1 MKKLL
6 LGVALLSVSGCGSS
20 PTWLEAQPSVQA
32 PAANAPAPHEALG
45 SEERSDGGDSIVD
58 RHGMLSVENG
68 RIVDAHRLPI
78 QLKGMSLF
86 WSQWS
91 AGFWNANAVASIAQ
105 SWKATVVRAAMGVEE
120 GGYLSNPGLEK
131 AKVRTIVNAAMAQGI
146 YVIIDW
152 HDHHATRNTAQA
164 VEFFSEM
171 AGLYANNPHVI
182 FEIFNEPLDISWD
195 EVKSY
200 AETVIR
206 AIRAKGARNLVIV
219 GSPTWSQR
227 VDMPA
232 NNPIRDGNVAYSLHF
247 YAATHRQELRNTAS
261 YALSKGIAL
270 FVTEFGICE
279 ASGNGPIDYH
289 ESNQWFDFMKRH
301 QISWANWSLN
311 DKAESASALRPG
323 ASPYGGWSDGDLT
336 NSGLF
341 IRSKMRE

>member
-1 MKKLL
+1 
-6 LGVALLSVSGCGSS
+6 LLSLSSCGSS
-20 PTWLEAQPSVQA
+20 PPWLETEASVQVDGA
-32 PAANAPAPHEALG
+32 GVVALDDSLG
-45 SEERSDGGDSIVD
+45 KESRSGWGDSFVD
-58 RHGMLSVENG
+58 RHGMLSVKNG
-68 RIVDAHRLPI
+68 KIVDVHHLPV

-91 AGFWNANAVASIAQ
+91 AGFWNDAAVASIAQ
-105 SWKATVVRAAMGVEE
+105 DWRASVVRAAMGVEE
-120 GGYLSNPGLEK
+120 DGYLANPGLEK

-152 HDHHATRNTAQA
+152 HDHNATQHTQQA
-164 VEFFSEM
+164 VEFFGEM

-182 FEIFNEPLDISWD
+182 FEIFNEPLDISWG

-219 GSPTWSQR
+219 GSPSWSQR

-232 NNPIRDGNVAYSLHF
+232 NDPIRDGNVAYSLHF
-247 YAATHRQELRNTAS
+247 YATTHRQELRNAAS
-261 YALSKGIAL
+261 YALSRGIAL
-270 FVTEFGICE
+270 FVTEFGVCE
-279 ASGNGPIDYH
+279 ASGNGPIDYG

-301 QISWANWSLN
+301 QIGWANWSLN
-311 DKAESASALRPG
+311 DKDESASALLPG
-323 ASPYGGWSDGDLT
+323 ASPNGGWTDADLS
-336 NSGLF
+336 NSGRF